1 MVGDGEGRGWGRG
14 EGFSGLTTVPA
25 GLYAIVDVLVGLALD
40 AADDEAR
47 EVGVQILLHLR
58 LLHGGLGVSEQPLV
72 SGGVVAALDGAAR
85 DLDIGGLGGPRG
97 GQLGGERLDLGL
109 RSRQGVVRRGKLL
122 L

>member
-1 MVGDGEGRGWGRG
+1 MRRGWGRG

-25 GLYAIVDVLVGLALD
+25 GLYAVVHVFVGLALD

-72 SGGVVAALDGAAR
+72 SGVVAALDGAAR
-85 DLDIGGLGGPRG
+85 DLDVGGLGGPRG

-109 RSRQGVVRRGKLL
+109 GSRQGVVRRGKLL